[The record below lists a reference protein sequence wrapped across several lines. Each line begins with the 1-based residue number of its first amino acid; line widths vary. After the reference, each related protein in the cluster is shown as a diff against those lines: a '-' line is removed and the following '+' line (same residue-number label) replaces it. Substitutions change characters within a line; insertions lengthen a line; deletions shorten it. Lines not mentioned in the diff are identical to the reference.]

1 MTYNLRALHTRSKS
15 SISYAITLV
24 RHFSAFHSA
33 LALKG
38 YVRSGFVV
46 AELPDEYQHVVFE
59 LQKFKSILD
68 QVEQLEPEVGTNN
81 TDSRT
86 ILYELVGRSQ
96 TILQSFLTS
105 IDKFQTSLG
114 EQSIKH
120 KQRFTSDWRK
130 AQWALFMSREV
141 GRVRGE
147 LNSCALL
154 IILQLQLL
162 SQ

>member
-1 MTYNLRALHTRSKS
+1 M
-15 SISYAITLV
+15 IPFG
-24 RHFSAFHSA
+24 FSAGDFVA
-33 LALKG
+33 LGGLVIKVTKALKDHG
-38 YVRSGFVV
+38 G
-46 AELPDEYQHVVFE
+46 AADEYQHV
-59 LQKFKSILD
+59 
-68 QVEQLEPEVGTNN
+68 EVGTSN
-81 TDSRT
+81 TDSQT
-86 ILYELVGRSQ
+86 ILCELVGRSQ

-105 IDKFQTSLG
+105 INKFQTSLG
-114 EQSIKH
+114 EQSVKH

-141 GRVRGE
+141 GRLRGE

>member
-1 MTYNLRALHTRSKS
+1 M
-15 SISYAITLV
+15 IPFG
-24 RHFSAFHSA
+24 FSAGDFVA
-33 LALKG
+33 LGGLVIKVTKALKDHG
-38 YVRSGFVV
+38 G
-46 AELPDEYQHVVFE
+46 AAGEYQHVVFE

-68 QVEQLEPEVGTNN
+68 QVEQLEPEVGTSN

-86 ILYELVGRSQ
+86 ILCELVGRSQ

-114 EQSIKH
+114 EQSVKH
-120 KQRFTSDWRK
+120 KQQFTSDWRK
-130 AQWALFMSREV
+130 AQWALFMSREI
-141 GRVRGE
+141 GRLRGE